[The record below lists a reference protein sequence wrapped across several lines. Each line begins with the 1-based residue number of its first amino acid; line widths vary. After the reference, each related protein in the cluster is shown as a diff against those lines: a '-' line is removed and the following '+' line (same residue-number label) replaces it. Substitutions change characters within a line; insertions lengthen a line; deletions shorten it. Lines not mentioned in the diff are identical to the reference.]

1 MKNAHYIKMLSITA
15 GVLLLLAVPSVW
27 PYAYFQILRWVV
39 AIAAGLNAY
48 RAYELNKTEW
58 VVLMAGTAILFNP
71 IAPIFLAKGTWVVLD
86 IVAAVLMFLSAQK
99 LAHKTN

>member
-1 MKNAHYIKMLSITA
+1 MKNAYYIKMLSITA
-15 GVLLLLAVPSVW
+15 GVLLLLAVPSIW

-58 VVLMAGTAILFNP
+58 VVLMTGTAILFNP
-71 IAPIFLAKGTWVVLD
+71 IAPIFLDKSTWVVLD
-86 IVAAVLMFLSAQK
+86 IVAAVLMFIASKKLSHQE
-99 LAHKTN
+99 

>member
-1 MKNAHYIKMLSITA
+1 MKHSQYPRLLAITA
-15 GVLLLLAVPSVW
+15 GVLLLLAIPPIW

-39 AIAAGLNAY
+39 TIAAAVSAY

-58 VVLMAGTAILFNP
+58 TVLMAGTAILFNP

-86 IVAAVLMFLSAQK
+86 VVAAVLMFLSVKK
-99 LAHKTN
+99 LAHEK